1 VKQKGASKDTPV
13 IILAF
18 DEAHTL
24 MISRGNWSNLSAMR
38 HVLCNL
44 LRFPVFSLFL
54 STTGKIS
61 QFTSRVEDSSDRVTH
76 GSLKLI
82 RPFTDLGYDTL
93 AIKVSLDGS
102 WNLERVT
109 DDSHIVRLGR
119 PL

>member
-1 VKQKGASKDTPV
+1 MKQKGVSKDEPV

-24 MISRGNWSNLSAMR
+24 MISRGNWSNLSVMR
-38 HVLCNL
+38 HLLCNL
-44 LRFPVFSLFL
+44 LCFPVFSLFL

-61 QFTSRVEDSSDRVTH
+61 QFTSRVH

-82 RPFTDLGYDTL
+82 RPFTDLGFDTL

-102 WNLERVT
+102 WNLERIT
-109 DDSHIVRLGR
+109 DDSHIVGLGR